1 MTKDQLFKIHD
12 ITVAPVV
19 CEWGTVHVKSMSG
32 ADRSRFK
39 TITDDLVKRGHEADA
54 DTWLVIF
61 TLSDEAGNRL
71 LADADFGLVNERS
84 ASVLSVVATAALRH
98 NGLLPEAI
106 EDSKKN

>member
-12 ITVAPVV
+12 ITVSSVA
-19 CEWGTVHVKSMSG
+19 CEWGEVHVKSMSG

-39 TITDDLVKRGHEADA
+39 SITDVLVKNGHEADA

-61 TLSDEAGNRL
+61 TLCDEAGNRL
-71 LADADFGLVNERS
+71 LSDGDFALVNERS

-106 EDSKKN
+106 EDAKKN